1 MTATTTHDRPVTTA
15 PALLFITCC
24 PYGLGEEE
32 GKKKHQKSAAPCVMA
47 TSSAL
52 NGEVVLLER
61 ILSLEKIR
69 KLRVTA

>member
-1 MTATTTHDRPVTTA
+1 
-15 PALLFITCC
+15 
-24 PYGLGEEE
+24 
-32 GKKKHQKSAAPCVMA
+32 MA